1 MQTAHEKARGT
12 SRCFQADLAWANA
25 RPQYNQ
31 KTQAAGA
38 DFFTAGAL
46 CTFLC
51 VDFLA
56 ALCTGVAT
64 LATGTAA
71 TGAAGAA
78 GACAKADPIAKVVA
92 AMAAINL
99 FMLVSCGLSVKA
111 LYVIH

>member
-1 MQTAHEKARGT
+1 MA
-12 SRCFQADLAWANA
+12 
-25 RPQYNQ
+25 
-31 KTQAAGA
+31 
-38 DFFTAGAL
+38 AGAL
-46 CTFLC
+46 CAFLW

-64 LATGTAA
+64 PTA
-71 TGAAGAA
+71 GAAAGVAGAAA

-111 LYVIH
+111 LYVMH